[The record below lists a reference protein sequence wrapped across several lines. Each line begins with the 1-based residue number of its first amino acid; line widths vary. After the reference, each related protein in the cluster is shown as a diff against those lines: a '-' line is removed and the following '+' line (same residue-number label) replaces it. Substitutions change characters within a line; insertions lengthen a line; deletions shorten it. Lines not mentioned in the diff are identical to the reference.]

1 MPKRNMRKRT
11 GGIIKVGDPN
21 AKAMW
26 GRCRHQVFRDKT
38 KYTRKT
44 KHKKQEEEY
53 YYGKFN
59 QN

>member
-1 MPKRNMRKRT
+1 MTKRHRQKLT

-26 GRCRHQVFRDKT
+26 GRCRHQVFKDKT

-44 KHKKQEEEY
+44 KHRKQEIE
-53 YYGKFN
+53 
-59 QN
+59 